1 MPRSKI
7 RFLTELYQRF
17 SLREKLLLTLFV
29 WVILTLSGIEL
40 AKSARLQWQAW
51 NKIRTQNTLQ
61 TMILEREADYD
72 RRFAEIQERFNPELT
87 LDESELR
94 NLLESICLQM
104 NLRYQI
110 ESRLPQKEGSF
121 SLHEVLLN
129 LNNINIEA
137 LLSFDEKTLKYRPY
151 MRLDAMRL
159 TPLRGNEN
167 QLNARCTFK
176 SFEMTTEN
184 AQFQPRP

>member
-7 RFLTELYQRF
+7 RFLTELYHRF

-29 WVILTLSGIEL
+29 WVILTLFGIEL
-40 AKSARLQWQAW
+40 GKSTRLQWQAW
-51 NKIRTQNTLQ
+51 SKIRTQNTLQ
-61 TMILEREADYD
+61 AMILEREDDYD
-72 RRFAEIQERFNPELT
+72 RRFAKIQERFNPQLT

-94 NLLESICLQM
+94 NRLESICLQM
-104 NLRYQI
+104 NLGYQI

-129 LNNINIEA
+129 LNKINIEA
-137 LLSFDEKTLKYRPY
+137 LLAFHQETLKSSPY

-159 TPLRGNEN
+159 VPMRGNESL
-167 QLNARCTFK
+167 LNARFTFK
-176 SFEMTTEN
+176 SFEMAAEN
-184 AQFQPRP
+184 AQFQTRP

>member
-7 RFLTELYQRF
+7 RFLTTLYNRF

-29 WVILTLSGIEL
+29 WVILALFGTEL
-40 AKSARLQWQAW
+40 AKSTRLHWQNWA
-51 NKIRTQNTLQ
+51 KIRTQNTLQ
-61 TMILEREADYD
+61 AMILEREADYD
-72 RRFAEIQERFNPELT
+72 HRFAEIQERFNPQLT

-94 NLLESICLQM
+94 NRLESICLQM

-137 LLSFDEKTLKYRPY
+137 LLAFHQETLTSSPY

-159 TPLRGNEN
+159 VPLRGNES
-167 QLNARCTFK
+167 QLNARFTFK
-176 SFEMTTEN
+176 SFEMTAEN